1 MLRVILQRSAFMA
14 LMLVGLLAITF
25 TISHVAP
32 GDPARLAAGPNA
44 TEAMVATIRA
54 EYGLDQPLPVQYLR
68 YVAGLL
74 GGDLGQSIF
83 LNLPVGRALLD
94 RAEPT

>member
-1 MLRVILQRSAFMA
+1 MLRFILQRSAFMA

-54 EYGLDQPLPVQYLR
+54 EYGLDQPLPLQFAR
-68 YVAGLL
+68 YIAGVAT
-74 GGDLGQSIF
+74 GDLGRSI
-83 LNLPVGRALLD
+83 
-94 RAEPT
+94 